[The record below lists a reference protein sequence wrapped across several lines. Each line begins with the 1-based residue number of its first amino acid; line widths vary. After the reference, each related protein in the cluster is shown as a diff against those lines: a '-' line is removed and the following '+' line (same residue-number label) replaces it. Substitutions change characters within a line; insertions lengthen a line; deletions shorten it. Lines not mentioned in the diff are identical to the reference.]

1 MSLPT
6 ITVIGNVQKIETKQ
20 TQSGKSITSMNVSCG
35 EKNGKD
41 QDGKDKWDNLYI
53 KAEFWEKNSEFVSKY
68 FKEGDAIIVTGKLV
82 TTNYTAQD
90 GKKVYETKFM
100 FPQASFVPK
109 SKDPQP
115 AQGGYSQPSQAPS
128 NTPAPNPVPVIDL
141 DEENIPF

>member
-35 EKNGKD
+35 EKNAKGEY
-41 QDGKDKWDNLYI
+41 DNLYI

-109 SKDPQP
+109 SKDDSAKAEQP
-115 AQGGYSQPSQAPS
+115 EKYPSHAPS

-141 DEENIPF
+141 DEEIIPF